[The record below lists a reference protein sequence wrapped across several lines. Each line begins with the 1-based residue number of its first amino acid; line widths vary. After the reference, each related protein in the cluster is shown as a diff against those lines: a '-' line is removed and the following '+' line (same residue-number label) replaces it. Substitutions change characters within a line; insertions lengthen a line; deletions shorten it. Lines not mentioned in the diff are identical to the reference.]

1 VNAYYIYMCPL
12 LSSFIYSVP
21 LEFSIE
27 LPLIYLVYS
36 RAKVYGNLL
45 ILHAQY
51 LTSM

>member
-1 VNAYYIYMCPL
+1 MCPL
-12 LSSFIYSVP
+12 FIYSVP